1 MKIRLQLRSSLIGA
15 VMTSVLLSLLP
26 VRVFAAAPSY
36 NLEIGGTGAA
46 SWDIGNIKPG
56 DSGVKAVTLH
66 NNSPYNSFIS
76 IWITDIVNTEGLN
89 PGIQTGKLGDYLLL
103 QTIFPQLATNI
114 VMPAKIGDFPHN
126 PTDTNYIMLDPVP
139 PGGTLNLNW
148 QWELPPATGNDVQ
161 GDSISFTINYAL
173 EMITPPSGG
182 GGGGSTLPAA
192 GEDTHTIV
200 VALGE
205 RESKLTVNAD
215 GRLTEAFSGSF
226 PDNSVILSFDGG
238 TIINADGMVPDQ
250 IVVEESTENPLV
262 PDGMKRVSPVYSI
275 TAYVGGARLEH
286 ASFTPPFRLVLKYDE
301 KELPE
306 HQTSIFIA
314 YWDAS
319 HRWVQLDPPPGFI
332 AATGQVAAFVNH
344 FSLFTV
350 LSVGQTT
357 PVEPAHIEL
366 HGLLINP
373 ELTHPGDVVVIRA
386 QLANTGGLSGESVVR
401 IKITGLLDTTRL
413 VKIAPGQTEEVKIS
427 VVAVSPGDYDVEIG
441 NLSGTFKLIA
451 SPEEPGEFLYW
462 LYIAVVAIILLF
474 FITFLFLRRK
484 HLQV

>member
-1 MKIRLQLRSSLIGA
+1 LPVSCLRSSF
-15 VMTSVLLSLLP
+15 SS
-26 VRVFAAAPSY
+26 
-36 NLEIGGTGAA
+36 
-46 SWDIGNIKPG
+46 
-56 DSGVKAVTLH
+56 
-66 NNSPYNSFIS
+66 
-76 IWITDIVNTEGLN
+76 
-89 PGIQTGKLGDYLLL
+89 
-103 QTIFPQLATNI
+103 
-114 VMPAKIGDFPHN
+114 
-126 PTDTNYIMLDPVP
+126 
-139 PGGTLNLNW
+139 
-148 QWELPPATGNDVQ
+148 
-161 GDSISFTINYAL
+161 
-173 EMITPPSGG
+173 PPS
-182 GGGGSTLPAA
+182 S
-192 GEDTHTIV
+192 H
-200 VALGE
+200 
-205 RESKLTVNAD
+205 
-215 GRLTEAFSGSF
+215 
-226 PDNSVILSFDGG
+226 
-238 TIINADGMVPDQ
+238 
-250 IVVEESTENPLV
+250 
-262 PDGMKRVSPVYSI
+262 SPSP
-275 TAYVGGARLEH
+275 R
-286 ASFTPPFRLVLKYDE
+286 R
-301 KELPE
+301 
-306 HQTSIFIA
+306 QTSIFIA

-319 HRWVQLDPPPGFI
+319 QRWVQLDPPPGFI
-332 AATGQVAAFVNH
+332 AATGHVAAYVNH

-474 FITFLFLRRK
+474 FIAFLFLRRK